1 MYLEGELQTR
11 KWQDQ
16 NGNDR
21 YSTEVVLQGYNC
33 NLTLLGSGGSSNQQ
47 SNSIEENQSNIDND
61 KPPNT
66 NADKIVKSE
75 SNDLEDDIPF

>member
-1 MYLEGELQTR
+1 MIRLYKISSLILSSVFIFSQDFLET
-11 KWQDQ
+11 
-16 NGNDR
+16 
-21 YSTEVVLQGYNC
+21 
-33 NLTLLGSGGSSNQQ
+33 